1 MTYYTNNN
9 NNKQQQQQQQQMKRD
24 IICLEGE
31 EDEREFKKRRL
42 ETLLSESSSSS
53 TSSLFFWL
61 PKEILYMIAERLATL
76 SWMDYVYGARRTRVC
91 LSACNVPTGG
101 FLSGNP
107 NLMTKKQIKTYGKNN
122 LPYGRFPLLGPT
134 HPNKHVA
141 LIETPREKPVDRSFL
156 NDVFGTYVSPHDGT
170 IKKLS
175 VFVDDLKRKKPN
187 VTPADLDDACYNIL
201 ANGYS
206 MVTEDEEKTNDDN
219 DDHCKT
225 TLRKETFIV
234 PEYNCFR
241 SLTCGCKKNNNI
253 RTFES
258 FVFGKEAKENDYD
271 GVMHS
276 FHLYWLHTQECIVLQ
291 HV

>member
-1 MTYYTNNN
+1 
-9 NNKQQQQQQQQMKRD
+9 MKRD

-42 ETLLSESSSSS
+42 ETLLSESSS
-53 TSSLFFWL
+53 SSLFFWL

-107 NLMTKKQIKTYGKNN
+107 DLMTKKQIKTYGKKN
-122 LPYGRFPLLGPT
+122 LPYGRFPLLGPA

-187 VTPADLDDACYNIL
+187 VTPADLDEACYGIL
-201 ANGYS
+201 AKGYS
-206 MVTEDEEKTNDDN
+206 VVTEDEFKPTM
-219 DDHCKT
+219 
-225 TLRKETFIV
+225 KETFIV

-276 FHLYWLHTQECIVLQ
+276 FHLYWLHVQECIAFQ
-291 HV
+291 RDF